1 MKKWPL
7 MLVLFFGLTSLQV
20 YAQTPVDVTKTNSKP
35 VYVHIMPWF
44 DGPKTL
50 GANNWG
56 YHWKMQTQN
65 PNVIVDA
72 STGKRQIASHYY
84 PEIGPYDSSDPD
96 VIDYQLL
103 LMKLSGVDGVLID
116 WYGTQ
121 GTVGDIASN
130 LRNSDSI
137 ANRSVRSGLKFGL
150 VIEDRFTGGNVTIQR
165 NSMLYVRD
173 NYFTKPNYIRY
184 GAANDP
190 LVGIFGPDKITGAS
204 NWTTILSGIE
214 DIEFLPLE
222 YKNADVGTANS
233 DGEYAWPYQSPNSS
247 DHATQL
253 ENFYRFR
260 APGLKTAMG
269 VLYPGFNDFYAQGEI
284 NGNSYFNIP
293 HNGITT
299 LTQTINLANSYTN
312 NIDMLQIATWN
323 DYGEGTMIEP
333 TFEFGYTFLVK
344 LQEYTGV
351 SYTENDL
358 KQVTRYYK
366 LRKQYP
372 NDAAIKTKLNQVY
385 KYFAAL
391 QISDAVALMCTIDN
405 ALGCTTS
412 PQIAIASSGSPKE
425 GGATGTFTF
434 TGTNLTG
441 NTNVNYTISGTT
453 SAGDYTASPTLS
465 GVVQLTIAQPS
476 VTITIT
482 PVDDAN
488 YEGTETLVVT
498 LTSDATYLISQ
509 TSASLSILDND
520 AVPCAAPV
528 ISFTSTAPAIDQT
541 IEATWAKAPTAA
553 LTKVS
558 FGTMPAD
565 FSGSRWRAMYNSIY
579 LFILVEVKDNTKI
592 NDSGVAWY
600 QDDAIEIFI
609 DGNNSKNTNY
619 DGSNDFQIGFR
630 YNDLTTHAGSG
641 GINTSGIT
649 FAIQDVT
656 GGYNLEARIPWSA
669 LNTIP
674 SVGKSFGFEISVD
687 DDDNGGVR
695 DAQVSAFSTLGT
707 AYNNP
712 SVFGV
717 VNASNACVDIAVPV
731 INSASSGTVAQGTS
745 YTYTITAT
753 NTPTSF
759 NATGLPA
766 GLSINTSTGVIS
778 GTPSGSGSSSITITA
793 SNAAGTSTQ
802 TLVLNVTTV
811 TGMEHSAMRSFE
823 LMPNPVT
830 NGLVTFIL
838 PNVEGELSL
847 NIRNAQG
854 TIVNQTI
861 INVINNESHLDLNG
875 LKAGV
880 YMIQLQKANQFYLQ
894 KIVVQ

>member
-1 MKKWPL
+1 MRKWPL
-7 MLVLFFGLTSLQV
+7 MLVLFFGLIALNAL
-20 YAQTPVDVTKTNSKP
+20 AQAPVNVTKTNTKP

-56 YHWKMQTQN
+56 YHWKMQNKN

-72 STGKRQIASHYY
+72 GTGKRQIASHYY

-116 WYGTQ
+116 WYGTT

-137 ANRSVRSGLKFGL
+137 VNRSVPSGLKFAL
-150 VIEDRFTGGNVTIQR
+150 VIEDRFTGGNVTTQH
-165 NSMLYVRD
+165 NSMVYVRD
-173 NYFTKPNYIRY
+173 NYFNKPNYIRY
-184 GAANDP
+184 GTANDP
-190 LVGIFGPDKITGAS
+190 LVGIFGPDQITGES

-222 YKNADVGTANS
+222 YKGGDVGTANS
-233 DGEYAWPYQSPNSS
+233 DGEYAWPYQSPSTS
-247 DHATQL
+247 DHLTQL
-253 ENFYRFR
+253 ENFYKFR

-269 VLYPGFNDFYAQGEI
+269 VLYPGFNDFYAQGET
-284 NGNSYFNIP
+284 NGTSYFNIP
-293 HNGITT
+293 HNGTTT
-299 LTQTINLANSYTN
+299 LTQTVTLANTYTN
-312 NIDMLQIATWN
+312 RLDMLQVATWN

-351 SYTENDL
+351 SYTEDDL

-391 QISDAVALMCTIDN
+391 QIADAVALMCTIDN
-405 ALGCTTS
+405 ATGCTAS
-412 PQIAIASSGSPKE
+412 PQVAVAAAGSPKE
-425 GGATGTFTF
+425 GSATGTFKF
-434 TGTNLTG
+434 TGINLTG
-441 NTNVNYTISGTT
+441 NTTVNYTLGGTGT
-453 SAGDYTASPTLS
+453 SGDYTASPTLS
-465 GVVQLTIAQPS
+465 GSVLLTVADPS
-476 VTITIT
+476 VTVTVT
-482 PVDDAN
+482 PVDDAT
-488 YEGTETLVVT
+488 YEGTETLMIT
-498 LTSDATYLISQ
+498 LTSNAAYLISQ
-509 TSASLSILDND
+509 TTATLNILDND
-520 AVPCAAPV
+520 PVPCTAPV
-528 ISFTSTAPAIDQT
+528 IAFTNTVPIINQT
-541 IEATWAKAPTAA
+541 IDANWAKAPTSA

-558 FGTMPAD
+558 FGAMPAD
-565 FSGSRWRAMYNSIY
+565 FAGSRWRAMYNATY
-579 LFILVEVKDNTKI
+579 LYLLVEVKDNTKT
-592 NDSGVAWY
+592 NDSGADWY
-600 QDDAIEIFI
+600 QDDAIELFI
-609 DGNNSKNTNY
+609 DGNNSKTTNY
-619 DGSNDFQIGFR
+619 DGSNDFQIAFR
-630 YNDLTTHAGSG
+630 YNDAVVHAGTG
-641 GINTSGIT
+641 GITTSGIS

-669 LNTIP
+669 LNTTP
-674 SVGKSFGFEISVD
+674 SVGKTFGFEISVD

-712 SVFGV
+712 SVFGAV
-717 VNASNACVDIAVPV
+717 IASNACAEVAVPV
-731 INSASSGTVAQGTS
+731 INSSLSATTVQGSS
-745 YTYTITAT
+745 YTYTITAA
-753 NTPTSF
+753 NTPTSY
-759 NATGLPA
+759 NATGLPS

-793 SNAAGTSTQ
+793 SNAAGTDTE

-811 TGMEHSAMRSFE
+811 TGINHSSMQSFE
-823 LMPNPVT
+823 LMPNPVMD
-830 NGLVTFIL
+830 GLVTLVL
-838 PNVEGELSL
+838 PNIEGEVLVDV
-847 NIRNAQG
+847 RNAQG
-854 TIVNQTI
+854 TSVYHSSMK
-861 INVINNESHLDLNG
+861 VINNASQLDLNG

-880 YMIQLQKANQFYLQ
+880 YMIQLQKANQFFIQ